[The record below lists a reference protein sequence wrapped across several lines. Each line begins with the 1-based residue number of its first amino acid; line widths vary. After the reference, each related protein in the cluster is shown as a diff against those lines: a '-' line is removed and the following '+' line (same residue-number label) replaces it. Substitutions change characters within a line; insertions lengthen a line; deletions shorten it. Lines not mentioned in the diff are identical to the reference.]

1 MNEYYPECLRP
12 EDEACRDGQ
21 IPEVCEQTIRVADGL
36 ATLPKVFFD
45 RNRRMLF
52 ARLNQYCRSGQLKQI
67 VGFAFSDTR
76 ITRQSCEFTG
86 WEFRRIDRENFYTYV
101 FVTLKLTAQQ
111 GVRPWQGFMAVWCRF
126 APELRCSVEYM
137 SGIENLPQRE
147 GEILLSPFAVPYMR
161 GIELDKECEMLWEK
175 YGAGSGERRPGKA
188 ERPMKP
194 AEPEDP
200 EGKSVGKPAES
211 ADMSEESAEEW
222 EIRLAEEAGAPG
234 EDEPRGFGSRRAAE
248 ELAGKFGLSV
258 RYLPVYH
265 AEKTGSIL
273 FFAEGMLLIRKEN
286 MASAEAGSIG
296 EGRSMYEKAHPPQ
309 EMRIPAKTIVIN
321 TNMLR
326 EVYAAFSIYHEIIH
340 YEFHYLFFCLQEMY
354 NDDFREIKIREITVK
369 PNEKITDPLYWM
381 EKQAS
386 RGAYGFLMPTSWL
399 RGEIDREAR
408 HIPRPRHAGEYFEL
422 VGRRICY
429 KYRIA
434 NFRMRA
440 RLIQM
445 GYIAA
450 KGSLNWLKGGK
461 RVEPFAFD
469 PDNCRKIEETFVID
483 PFAAEKLYE
492 ENEAFRKALDSGD
505 FIPAD
510 GHIVRNDARFVR
522 ETSGG
527 LMLTPWANAHVDR
540 CCLRF
545 MRVYIQGGIGQYI
558 FGRMNLDEDYV
569 KQTMF
574 YLEDFGNQE
583 IMNEMEAELKY
594 REQFPATFTEG
605 LKMLMDKNG
614 ITMQKMAEKIHVE
627 ERTFQRW
634 MADDARQFN
643 ADFVVSVSLV
653 MRLPDWISDLLM
665 DRAGLAL
672 SGKNPRHL
680 ALQWI
685 RRTMWMDGLDN
696 ANEYLKQKNFEPLH
710 A

>member
-101 FVTLKLTAQQ
+101 FVTLKLTAPQ

-161 GIELDKECEMLWEK
+161 GIELDKECEKLWEK
-175 YGAGSGERRPGKA
+175 
-188 ERPMKP
+188 
-194 AEPEDP
+194 
-200 EGKSVGKPAES
+200 
-211 ADMSEESAEEW
+211 W

-234 EDEPRGFGSRRAAE
+234 DDEPRGFGSRRAAE

-273 FFAEGMLLIRKEN
+273 FFAEGTLLIRKEN

-594 REQFPATFTEG
+594 REQFPATFAEG
-605 LKMLMDKNG
+605 VRKLMDRAG
-614 ITMQKMAEKIHVE
+614 MTVEMMADGLGVE
-627 ERTFQRW
+627 GRTFQRW
-634 MADDARQFN
+634 MANSDKRYTED
-643 ADFVVSVSLV
+643 VVIAMALILK
-653 MRLPDWISDLLM
+653 LPEWISDLLLE
-665 DRAGLAL
+665 RAGLAL
-672 SGKNPRHL
+672 NSRNPRHM

-685 RRTMWMDGLDN
+685 RRVMWMDGIDR
-696 ANEYLKQKNFEPLH
+696 ANEYLAQKTLAPLRIQ
-710 A
+710 